1 MGQFASDNFNGVA
14 GTLITTYDA
23 NWTRLGAVAA
33 NIVISDAGRA
43 RQNNGIP
50 RYYKADATPP
60 SADYSVS
67 GIVTCKSFGVS
78 SSSASVLGRVN
89 GAADD
94 SYRALVVRLTS
105 GGSCDLRLGKTIA
118 GAFTQLGSSVNKTL
132 ALDTPYTLKLDMQ
145 GSTIRLLWQ
154 GVEEISVT
162 DTELTAAGFPGMAF
176 QGTSSDTTGFHLD
189 DWSAETAS
197 GTFARMVGPRFA
209 LAGLGG
215 LAG

>member
-14 GTLITTYDA
+14 GTLITSYDA

-33 NIVISDAGRA
+33 NIVISDVGRA

-67 GIVTCKSFGVS
+67 GIVVCKSFGVS
-78 SSSASVLGRVN
+78 SSHAGVQGRVDPT
-89 GAADD
+89 ADD
-94 SYRALVVRLTS
+94 AYRAFVVRLTS
-105 GGSCDLRLGKTIA
+105 GGSCDLRIGKTIG
-118 GAFTQLGSSVNKTL
+118 GAFTQLGSVTKTL

-162 DTELTAAGFPGMAF
+162 DTTLTAAGFPGMSF
-176 QGTSSDTTGFHLD
+176 QGTSSDSTAFHLD
-189 DWSAETAS
+189 DWSADTAS
-197 GTFARMVGPRFA
+197 GSFARMVGPRFA